1 MIHGLSISTPYRSQT
16 RPEGPTNT
24 STSTVAMASTG
35 PTATPKIC
43 STQASVFHG
52 NSAFSAGIWWP
63 KTGKATIVR
72 ISHYKTDPSVKE
84 KDTTSNGCVLDSPQY
99 VCSAL
104 FGFASHTT
112 RAMVVWNL
120 QSCLVMNYG
129 QLSFIMNCSYSLLLK
144 RRTPRAMGV
153 HKILS
158 LCLHSEH
165 FEIQASH
172 IT

>member
-1 MIHGLSISTPYRSQT
+1 MCRQYILCTNVLQYWSSKCLGHLLCTLIDTLYDNIRLLMIHGLSISTLYRSQT

-52 NSAFSAGIWWP
+52 NLAFSAGIWWS

-84 KDTTSNGCVLDSPQY
+84 RDTTSNGCVLDSPQY

-112 RAMVVWNL
+112 RAMVAWNL
-120 QSCLVMNYG
+120 QSCLVMNRG
-129 QLSFIMNCSYSLLLK
+129 
-144 RRTPRAMGV
+144 
-153 HKILS
+153 
-158 LCLHSEH
+158 
-165 FEIQASH
+165 
-172 IT
+172 